1 MGQKTHPLGFR
12 LNITQ
17 NHKSSWFIPLNK
29 YSTLLEEDYKIRTYF
44 SSKVFL
50 SLVSKYNTEKSNN
63 INKKATILKTV
74 NISNIK
80 INRSTVNNNANIYLY
95 DICTQRDPQGI
106 ESVRPLDESLVSK
119 FHSLI
124 NIAETIDDIYSLNSS
139 WRTYRTQYLFFIL
152 WWM

>member
-63 INKKATILKTV
+63 INKKATILQDFYLRLGFSFV
-74 NISNIK
+74 I
-80 INRSTVNNNANIYLY
+80 NNNYYYYAN
-95 DICTQRDPQGI
+95 
-106 ESVRPLDESLVSK
+106 
-119 FHSLI
+119 
-124 NIAETIDDIYSLNSS
+124 
-139 WRTYRTQYLFFIL
+139 
-152 WWM
+152 